1 MSCLPGATAFVP
13 ALVVSGLP
21 CDRFV
26 FEGFLPHKKGR
37 QKRLLSIIEEEKT
50 TVLYESPHRI
60 IKLLNELIK
69 YECGARKVIVCREL
83 SKLHEEIIRGTVNE
97 VSEHFN
103 TKAPKGEIVV
113 VLEGAS

>member
-1 MSCLPGATAFVP
+1 M
-13 ALVVSGLP
+13 
-21 CDRFV
+21 
-26 FEGFLPHKKGR
+26 
-37 QKRLLSIIEEEKT
+37 
-50 TVLYESPHRI
+50 
-60 IKLLNELIK
+60 
-69 YECGARKVIVCREL
+69 CREL